1 MVYLTLINF
10 TIIISIFGYSYLIKR
25 ILYRNN
31 DNYLKNIDL
40 FFGLFFLLLIS
51 LIINFFFPL
60 NQLSKFVIFFGIL
73 LFIIC
78 IFKKKSEI
86 SLIKYFFTIFIF
98 STIAYYG
105 TDNIDSPLYHLQV
118 IKWLTEHKITF
129 GLANLGFRLGVN
141 YPWFSII
148 GVLNIDYNF
157 FSNKYY
163 LSLIIFSFIL
173 YEILNQKKINKALI
187 FLSLCFSYIF
197 LFSLIH
203 PFKHGVILNH
213 FGNPEKDIFN
223 MLLFIINIYIFLNI
237 NENQNENEKQNFIAI
252 FFITLTLLF
261 MQMPI
266 YISVFPIILFT
277 LFKHFKIKDHKYL
290 LILIFTISTIWILRS
305 VIINGCLVY
314 PASFTCLNTKWT
326 VDLSQ
331 ISLMIE
337 EVKKISRSLPSLELI
352 NNTYVTLDT
361 YLWLKPWFKNYFLT
375 MALHQ
380 INLVLIL
387 SSLLII
393 IFLFVRKK
401 IKFKNYDFYII
412 ISVLLVN
419 IVCTLQMP
427 EIRYYWGPHISLS
440 CFFVSLLMYSNKNKI
455 IQNKNIYKYF
465 SITILGLF
473 LIFKV
478 VPFIKLE
485 NFLNLPGRNFTV
497 NKIKLGNF
505 DGYNVYT
512 TDWYCA
518 DISEICVNSPKK
530 NYSFDNKYNYLI
542 INK

>member
-10 TIIISIFGYSYLIKR
+10 TIIISIFGYSYFIKR
-25 ILYRNN
+25 ILYRNDN
-31 DNYLKNIDL
+31 NYLKNIDL

-252 FFITLTLLF
+252 FFISLTLLF

-266 YISVFPIILFT
+266 YISVFPMILFT
-277 LFKHFKIKDHKYL
+277 LFKHFKFKDHKYL

-314 PASFTCLNTKWT
+314 PASFTCLNTNWT

-361 YLWLKPWFKNYFLT
+361 YLWIKPWFKNYFLT

-419 IVCTLQMP
+419 IFCTLQMP

-440 CFFVSLLMYSNKNKI
+440 CFFVSLLMYSNRNKI

-485 NFLNLPGRNFTV
+485 NFLNLPGRNFNV

>member
-25 ILYRNN
+25 ILYRND

-148 GVLNIDYNF
+148 GVLNIDYNL

-252 FFITLTLLF
+252 FFISLTLLF

-266 YISVFPIILFT
+266 YISAFPIILFI
-277 LFKHFKIKDHKYL
+277 LFKHFKFKDHKYL

-361 YLWLKPWFKNYFLT
+361 YLWIKPWFKNYFLT

-401 IKFKNYDFYII
+401 IKFRNYDFYII

>member
-25 ILYRNN
+25 ILYRND

-261 MQMPI
+261 MQIPI

-530 NYSFDNKYNYLI
+530 NYSFDNKYNYLM

>member
-25 ILYRNN
+25 ILYRND

-252 FFITLTLLF
+252 FFVTLTLLF

>member
-25 ILYRNN
+25 ILYRND

-78 IFKKKSEI
+78 IFKKKSKI

-261 MQMPI
+261 MQIPI

-412 ISVLLVN
+412 ISVLLAN

-530 NYSFDNKYNYLI
+530 NYSFDNKYNYLM

>member
-1 MVYLTLINF
+1 
-10 TIIISIFGYSYLIKR
+10 
-25 ILYRNN
+25 
-31 DNYLKNIDL
+31 
-40 FFGLFFLLLIS
+40 
-51 LIINFFFPL
+51 
-60 NQLSKFVIFFGIL
+60 
-73 LFIIC
+73 
-78 IFKKKSEI
+78 
-86 SLIKYFFTIFIF
+86 
-98 STIAYYG
+98 
-105 TDNIDSPLYHLQV
+105 
-118 IKWLTEHKITF
+118 
-129 GLANLGFRLGVN
+129 
-141 YPWFSII
+141 
-148 GVLNIDYNF
+148 
-157 FSNKYY
+157 
-163 LSLIIFSFIL
+163 
-173 YEILNQKKINKALI
+173 
-187 FLSLCFSYIF
+187 
-197 LFSLIH
+197 
-203 PFKHGVILNH
+203 
-213 FGNPEKDIFN
+213 

-530 NYSFDNKYNYLI
+530 NYSFDNKYNYLM

>member
-1 MVYLTLINF
+1 M
-10 TIIISIFGYSYLIKR
+10 
-25 ILYRNN
+25 
-31 DNYLKNIDL
+31 
-40 FFGLFFLLLIS
+40 
-51 LIINFFFPL
+51 
-60 NQLSKFVIFFGIL
+60 

-361 YLWLKPWFKNYFLT
+361 YLWIKPWFKNYF
-375 MALHQ
+375 
-380 INLVLIL
+380 
-387 SSLLII
+387 
-393 IFLFVRKK
+393 
-401 IKFKNYDFYII
+401 
-412 ISVLLVN
+412 
-419 IVCTLQMP
+419 
-427 EIRYYWGPHISLS
+427 
-440 CFFVSLLMYSNKNKI
+440 
-455 IQNKNIYKYF
+455 
-465 SITILGLF
+465 
-473 LIFKV
+473 
-478 VPFIKLE
+478 
-485 NFLNLPGRNFTV
+485 
-497 NKIKLGNF
+497 
-505 DGYNVYT
+505 
-512 TDWYCA
+512 
-518 DISEICVNSPKK
+518 
-530 NYSFDNKYNYLI
+530 
-542 INK
+542 

>member
-25 ILYRNN
+25 ILYRND

-252 FFITLTLLF
+252 FFISLTLLF

-266 YISVFPIILFT
+266 YISAFPIILFI
-277 LFKHFKIKDHKYL
+277 LFKHFKFKDHKYL

-361 YLWLKPWFKNYFLT
+361 YLWIKPWFKNYFLT

-401 IKFKNYDFYII
+401 IKFRNYDFYII

>member
-10 TIIISIFGYSYLIKR
+10 AIIISIFGYSYFIKR
-25 ILYRNN
+25 ILYRNDN
-31 DNYLKNIDL
+31 NYLKNIDL

-60 NQLSKFVIFFGIL
+60 NQLSKFVILFGIL

-86 SLIKYFFTIFIF
+86 SIIKYFFTIFIF

-252 FFITLTLLF
+252 FFISLTLLF

-266 YISVFPIILFT
+266 YISVFPMILFT
-277 LFKHFKIKDHKYL
+277 LFKHFKFKDHKYL

-314 PASFTCLNTKWT
+314 PASFTCLNTNWT

-361 YLWLKPWFKNYFLT
+361 YLWIKPWFKNYFLT

-419 IVCTLQMP
+419 IFCTLQMP

-440 CFFVSLLMYSNKNKI
+440 CFFVSLLMYSNRNKI

-530 NYSFDNKYNYLI
+530 NYSFENKYNYLI

>member
-1 MVYLTLINF
+1 MVNLTLINF
-10 TIIISIFGYSYLIKR
+10 AIIISIFGYSYFVKS
-25 ILYRNN
+25 ILYRKE
-31 DNYLKNIDL
+31 DNFLKNLDF
-40 FFGLFFLLLIS
+40 FFGLIFLLLIS

-73 LFIIC
+73 LFAIC
-78 IFKKKSEI
+78 LFNKKTEI
-86 SLIKYFFTIFIF
+86 SLLKYFFTTFVF
-98 STIAYYG
+98 SVIAYYG

-173 YEILNQKKINKALI
+173 YEILNQKKISKSLI

-223 MLLFIINIYIFLNI
+223 MLLFIITIYIFLKI
-237 NENQNENEKQNFIAI
+237 NENKNEKKNFIAV
-252 FFITLTLLF
+252 FFISLTLLL

-266 YISVFPIILFT
+266 YISIFPIIFFT
-277 LFKHFKIKDHKYL
+277 LFKHFKLNDHKHL
-290 LILIFTISTIWILRS
+290 LILIFIISSIWILRS
-305 VIINGCLVY
+305 IIVNGCLVY

-331 ISLMIE
+331 INLMID
-337 EVKKISRSLPSLELI
+337 EVKRISRSLPSLELI
-352 NNTYVTLDT
+352 NNTHVTLDT
-361 YLWLKPWFKNYFLT
+361 YLWIKPWFKNYFLT

-387 SSLLII
+387 SSLSII
-393 IFLFVRKK
+393 IFLFIRKK
-401 IKFKNYDFYII
+401 IKFKNYDVFVIV
-412 ISVLLVN
+412 SVLFVN
-419 IVCTLQMP
+419 IACTLQMP

-440 CFFVSLLMYSNKNKI
+440 CLFVSLLLYSNRIKI
-455 IQNKNIYKYF
+455 IQNKNIYKTF
-465 SITILGLF
+465 SIIILGLF
-473 LIFKV
+473 FIFKII
-478 VPFIKLE
+478 PFIEYE
-485 NFLNLPGRNFTV
+485 NFLNLPGRNFNL

-518 DISEICVNSPKK
+518 DMREICVNSPKK
-530 NYSFDNKYNYLI
+530 NYSFENKYNYLI
-542 INK
+542 INR